1 MAHIGV
7 ALRAEDGTRIR
18 ELEDGGVELFRLLMS
33 VRDDVAYPYLRFVDP
48 IDTTVFTSFQMS
60 ALVPELRRLAV
71 AKQSAVLRTVLEIAE
86 LCETMSHSQLAF
98 EGD

>member
-71 AKQSAVLRTVLEIAE
+71 AKQSAVLRTALEIAE